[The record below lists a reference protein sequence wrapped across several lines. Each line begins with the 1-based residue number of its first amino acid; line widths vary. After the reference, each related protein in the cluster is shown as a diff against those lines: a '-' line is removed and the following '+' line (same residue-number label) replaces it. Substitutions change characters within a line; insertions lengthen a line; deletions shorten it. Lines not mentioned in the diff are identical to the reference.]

1 MKNILLLLLIT
12 VSSITNA
19 QQKQKVE
26 LVPPAAFEKKMA
38 AQKGQVIDVRMPKEF
53 QAGHIAGAVNM
64 HVYDKDFEQRLDKL
78 DKNKPVY
85 VYCKAGGRSA
95 EATET
100 LKSKGFKTIVELDG
114 GMDAW
119 KEAGKPVKQ

>member
-1 MKNILLLLLIT
+1 MKKILLLLLIT
-12 VSSITNA
+12 VSAIANA
-19 QQKQKVE
+19 QQNQKVE
-26 LVPPAAFEKKMA
+26 LVAPVAFEKKMA
-38 AQKGQVIDVRMPKEF
+38 AQKGQVIDVRTPKEF
-53 QAGHIAGAVNM
+53 QSGHIAGAMNL
-64 HVYDKDFEQRLDKL
+64 HVYDKDFEQRVDKL

-119 KEAGKPVKQ
+119 TEAGKPVKK

>member
-1 MKNILLLLLIT
+1 MKKILLLILIA
-12 VSSITNA
+12 VSALAHA

-26 LVPPAAFEKKMA
+26 LVPPAEFAKKMSV
-38 AQKGQVIDVRMPKEF
+38 QKGQVIDVRTPKEF
-53 QAGHIAGAVNM
+53 QAGHIDGAVNL

-78 DKNKPVY
+78 DKNNPVY

-114 GMDAW
+114 GTDAW
-119 KEAGKPVKQ
+119 KEAGKPLKQ

>member
-1 MKNILLLLLIT
+1 MKKLLLLLLIA
-12 VSSITNA
+12 VSAIANA
-19 QQKQKVE
+19 QQRQKVE
-26 LVPPAAFEKKMA
+26 LVAPAVFEKKMT
-38 AQKGQVIDVRMPKEF
+38 AQKGQVIDVRTPKEF
-53 QAGHIAGAVNM
+53 QSGHIAGAVNL
-64 HVYDKDFEQRLDKL
+64 HVYDKDFEQRVDKL

-119 KEAGKPVKQ
+119 TEAGKPVKK